1 MMATPEQR
9 MIDVDGATLEVFLAG
24 EGEPVVCMSHPFRAM
39 STEDGP
45 THGAPGRR
53 IAVNPRGVGQSSAI
67 RSPGDLTF
75 QQHVSDLEAIRQ
87 QLGIA
92 RWVFV
97 GPWAGGGVG
106 LLYALQHP
114 DALGGLVVAMMVPSG
129 PGLLQD
135 ERSVFS
141 PRHPDYRQA
150 LASRSREGQR
160 PALLGALRPELRDAA
175 WVPLG
180 EEAWALVRGGEA
192 LIVYPGVYEE
202 RVLAA
207 FEELVTVIDVAAPLH
222 SIRTPTLI
230 VAGAHDP
237 YYPLPHFALYREAMP
252 RAASVVL
259 EGSGHGWEVGTP
271 DDAQY
276 QAALHALLERV
287 STSA

>member
-1 MMATPEQR
+1 MATPEQR
-9 MIDVDGATLEVFLAG
+9 MIDVGGATLEVLLAG
-24 EGEPVVCMSHPFRAM
+24 EGEPIVCASHPFRAS

-45 THGAPGRR
+45 IRSAPGRR

-67 RSPGDLTF
+67 RSPGDFTF
-75 QQHVSDLEAIRQ
+75 QQHVSDLEAVRQ

-92 RWVFV
+92 RWAFV
-97 GPWAGGGVG
+97 GAFAGVSIG

-114 DALGGLVVAMMVPSG
+114 AALSGLVVAMAVPSG
-129 PGLLQD
+129 PILLQD

-150 LASRSREGQR
+150 LASLVREGQR
-160 PALLGALRPELRDAA
+160 PALLGALLPALRDAA

-180 EEAWALVRGGEA
+180 EEGWALVRGGEA
-192 LIVYPGVYEE
+192 LVVYPGVDEE
-202 RVLAA
+202 RVWAA
-207 FEELVTVIDVAAPLH
+207 LEELAVFDVADRLC

-237 YYPLPHFALYREAMP
+237 YFPLPHFALYREVMP
-252 RAASVVL
+252 HAASVVL
-259 EGSGHGWEVGTP
+259 EGSGHVWELDTP

-276 QAALHALLERV
+276 QAALHTLLERV